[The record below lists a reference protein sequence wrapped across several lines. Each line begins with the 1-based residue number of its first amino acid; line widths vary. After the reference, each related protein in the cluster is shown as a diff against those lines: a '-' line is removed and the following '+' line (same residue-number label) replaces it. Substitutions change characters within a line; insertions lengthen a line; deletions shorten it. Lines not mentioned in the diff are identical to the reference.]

1 MQHKLNRRKA
11 LEEPRFRANLVV
23 VLLLFSLAAHGWEEK
38 LYNPKPNDDDVVLPM
53 PCDGALALRK
63 ISIPLSGPLDDYRIL
78 LGGMDANWDFVEHTL
93 PGFIMG
99 SFDESNGNSYY
110 LMGKYEITRL
120 QYAAVINEKCPE
132 ASLKQRLPQ
141 DQVNWFDAVD
151 FTNRYNL
158 WLLNNAKDKLPGRGD
173 QLGFVRLPTE
183 IEWEYAARGGI
194 AVSSAEFQDRKFP
207 MTEEM
212 SRYVW
217 YAGTQSANGEAQLI
231 GLLKPNPL
239 NLYDMLG
246 NIGEIVF
253 EPFRLNKVSRLHGQA
268 GSFIVRGGN
277 FLTSKEDIRSSMRE
291 EVPYYMETG
300 LRRNKVTGFRVVV
313 SGSVLTSLK
322 RSQAIQEAWPKLGTE
337 LIEPNKPQLGETA
350 LENPVEELQTIA
362 DAATDANMKR
372 RLNNLLSVFRGSIE
386 AQNEQRARAGLAA
399 LRLGSFLCRKSRS
412 DIETLNGRRK
422 VIQNVCG
429 QPEDVKNENCEKM
442 RSRAKE
448 DEAALAVN
456 LDYYADTITS
466 NALEYSE
473 DTLDK
478 QMGVLSRT
486 LTARGLS
493 EVIPFLQRYRSHL
506 GRFAADGRIA
516 REDWLKQCSTAKA
529 Q

>member
-1 MQHKLNRRKA
+1 MQHKSNLRKA
-11 LEEPRFRANLVV
+11 LEELNFRACSALL
-23 VLLLFSLAAHGWEEK
+23 LLLFSFAANAWEEK
-38 LYNPKPNDDDVVLPM
+38 LYNPKPNENDVILPM
-53 PCDGALALRK
+53 PCDGAIVLRK
-63 ISIPLSGPLDDYRIL
+63 ISIPVSGPLDDYRVL
-78 LGGMDANWDFVEHTL
+78 LGGVDANWDYLEYTL

-99 SFDESNGNSYY
+99 SFDESDGNSYY

-120 QYAAVINEKCPE
+120 QYATVMNEKCPE
-132 ASLKQRLPQ
+132 ASMQQRLPQ

-158 WLLNNAKDKLPGRGD
+158 WLLNNAKDKLPRRGD

-183 IEWEYAARGGI
+183 TEWEYAARGGI
-194 AVSSAEFQDRKFP
+194 AVSSSEFQDRKFP
-207 MTEEM
+207 MAEEM

-217 YAGTQSANGEAQLI
+217 YAGTQSANGEAQLT

-277 FLTSKEDIRSSMRE
+277 FLTSREDIRSSMRE
-291 EVPYYMETG
+291 EVPYYTETG
-300 LRRNKVTGFRVVV
+300 PRRNKVMGFRVVV

-322 RSQAIQEAWPKLGTE
+322 RSEEIQKAWPRLGTE
-337 LIEPNKPQLGETA
+337 ITEPNKPQLGETA
-350 LENPVEELQTIA
+350 LDNPVEELKTIA
-362 DAATDANMKR
+362 DAASDANMKR
-372 RLNNLLSVFRGSIE
+372 RLNNLLAVFRGSIE
-386 AQNEQRARAGLAA
+386 AQNEQRARAALAA
-399 LRLGSFLCRKSRS
+399 LRLGSFLCRKLRS
-412 DIETLNGRRK
+412 DNETLNGRRK
-422 VIQNVCG
+422 VIQNVCS
-429 QPEDVKNENCEKM
+429 QPEDVEKENCKKIQ
-442 RSRAKE
+442 SRAKE

-456 LDYYADTITS
+456 LDYYADTVTS

-486 LTARGLS
+486 LTARSLS
-493 EVIPFLQRYRSHL
+493 EVIPFLERYRAHL
-506 GRFAADGRIA
+506 GRFTTDGQIA
-516 REDWLKQCSTAKA
+516 REDWLKECGTPKA
-529 Q
+529 R

>member
-1 MQHKLNRRKA
+1 MQHKSNRRKA
-11 LEEPRFRANLVV
+11 LEELRFRACLVLV
-23 VLLLFSLAAHGWEEK
+23 FLLFSFAAQAWEEK
-38 LYNPKPNDDDVVLPM
+38 FYNPKPNEDDVILPM
-53 PCDGALALRK
+53 PCDGAMALRK
-63 ISIPLSGPLDDYRIL
+63 ISIPLSGPLDDYRVL
-78 LGGMDANWDFVEHTL
+78 LGGVDTNWDYVEHTL

-99 SFDESNGNSYY
+99 SFDEADGNSYY
-110 LMGKYEITRL
+110 LIGKYEITKL
-120 QYAAVINEKCPE
+120 QYTAVMNEKCPE
-132 ASLKQRLPQ
+132 ASNQQRLPQ

-158 WLLNNAKDKLPGRGD
+158 WLLNHAQNKLPRSGD
-173 QLGFVRLPTE
+173 QLGFIRLPTE

-194 AVSSAEFQDRKFP
+194 AVSSSQFQDRKFP

-217 YAGTQSANGEAQLI
+217 YRGTQSANGDPQLI

-277 FLTSKEDIRSSMRE
+277 FHTSREDIRSSWRQ
-291 EVPYYMETG
+291 EVPYYTGTG
-300 LRRNKVTGFRVVV
+300 LTRNDVMGFRVVV
-313 SGSVLTSLK
+313 SGSVQSSRTRLK
-322 RSQAIQEAWPKLGTE
+322 AIQEAWPKLGTE
-337 LIEPNKPQLGETA
+337 IIEPNKPQLSETA

-362 DAATDANMKR
+362 DAAPDENMKR

-386 AQNEQRARAGLAA
+386 AQNEQRSRAALAA
-399 LRLGSFLCRKSRS
+399 LRLGSFLCRKLKSDTILLEGRYKMYQERCSRPDAKKKS
-412 DIETLNGRRK
+412 CEN
-422 VIQNVCG
+422 IQI
-429 QPEDVKNENCEKM
+429 
-442 RSRAKE
+442 RAKE
-448 DEAALAVN
+448 AEAALAVN
-456 LDYYADTITS
+456 LIYYADTVTS

-473 DTLDK
+473 DTLDE
-478 QMGVLSRT
+478 QLGVLSRT
-486 LTARGLS
+486 LTARGLN
-493 EVIPFLQRYRSHL
+493 EVIPFLELYRSHL

-516 REDWLKQCSTAKA
+516 KEDWIKECLSAKT